1 MYVHNTYVLERDMNM
16 YVCPILQ
23 HTFHLWEYARMD
35 GHTNYENKENWSY
48 LEKLLEN
55 FLQILTN

>member
-16 YVCPILQ
+16 YACPILQ

-35 GHTNYENKENWSY
+35 IRITKIKKIE
-48 LEKLLEN
+48 
-55 FLQILTN
+55 IA